1 VKKESVKQLQ
11 WIKRNIKVLSMCGNA
26 IYLTASAILGI
37 ALTMKSVELARS
49 IRGYVAV
56 GGEWFVLLIVLLV
69 SDLIKKFVVF
79 FIKIIKQVRADD
91 GELAKIV
98 ELQSY
103 RMKRRR

>member
-1 VKKESVKQLQ
+1 MKKESVKQLQ

-79 FIKIIKQVRADD
+79 FHTVFVHFCKARDIRD
-91 GELAKIV
+91 GAR
-98 ELQSY
+98 SA
-103 RMKRRR
+103 